1 MVSRLMK
8 DLENGGY
15 VERLA
20 AGYRIGRPLPPR
32 W

>member
-1 MVSRLMK
+1 MVSRLLK

-15 VERLA
+15 VAQRERRLVLLKT
-20 AGYRIGRPLPPR
+20 LPAR